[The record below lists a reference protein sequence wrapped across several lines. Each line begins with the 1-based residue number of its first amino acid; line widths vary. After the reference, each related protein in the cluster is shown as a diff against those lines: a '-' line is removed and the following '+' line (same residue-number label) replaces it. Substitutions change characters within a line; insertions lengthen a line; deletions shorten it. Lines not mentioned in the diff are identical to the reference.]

1 MTGKEKRTGWL
12 LLLQCGWV
20 GHQAR
25 QRERKAGRR
34 EGRPTGAVTSPG
46 VFG

>member
-1 MTGKEKRTGWL
+1 MVAAVAV
-12 LLLQCGWV
+12 WV
-20 GHQAR
+20 GGPPGEAAR
-25 QRERKAGRR
+25 ERERKAGRR